1 MQRSEITFIAIY
13 IYLLTYPP
21 KIIGNIA
28 DMMYNILE
36 NKQNILNN
44 TYYLIGICIVLLVT
58 RVIWKYYERNVSR
71 GIERDIKTKLF
82 KRFLKLKIKDIQSFL

>member
-1 MQRSEITFIAIY
+1 
-13 IYLLTYPP
+13 
-21 KIIGNIA
+21 
-28 DMMYNILE
+28 MMYNILE

-58 RVIWKYYERNVSR
+58 RVIWKYYESNVSR